1 VLNVRLHL
9 LLEESAGTGACLHG
23 QGEGGKACGSFI
35 DFHAVQVVF
44 ENQAGNIARRI
55 PLLLVD
61 LIQQVER
68 VGKHVAGTA
77 CRIAYGQVF
86 RSPDCENI
94 LVPDGIIL

>member
-1 VLNVRLHL
+1 MLNVRLHL

-23 QGEGGKACGSFI
+23 QGKGGKACGSLV

-44 ENQAGNIARRI
+44 ENQSGNIARRI

-77 CRIAYGQVF
+77 CGIADGQVLRGLDF
-86 RSPDCENI
+86 ENVLI
-94 LVPDGIIL
+94 PGSIIL